1 MLNTDQDAYVMHFFG
16 HEETAER
23 LLHILKH
30 EDCHSYIN
38 DDDNMATFEYK
49 WKIADGIQGKQLL
62 RQKLVNQADDKG
74 RNLFKMLSWVVLA
87 LSFECP
93 DPGPSSVSDSNLM
106 YPL

>member
-1 MLNTDQDAYVMHFFG
+1 MLKHFLSSVRRWCLTSLITPYILTVKTINKSGKADTEEMLNTDQDAYVMHFFG

-49 WKIADGIQGKQLL
+49 WKIADGI
-62 RQKLVNQADDKG
+62 
-74 RNLFKMLSWVVLA
+74 
-87 LSFECP
+87 
-93 DPGPSSVSDSNLM
+93 
-106 YPL
+106 